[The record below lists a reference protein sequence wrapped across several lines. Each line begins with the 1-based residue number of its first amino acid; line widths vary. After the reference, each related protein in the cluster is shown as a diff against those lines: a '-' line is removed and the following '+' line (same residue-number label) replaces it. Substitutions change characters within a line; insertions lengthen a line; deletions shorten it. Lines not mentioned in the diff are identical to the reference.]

1 MAVTANGGFQFRHSP
16 LQLQLNNQTAIEDSV
31 ISASRSQG
39 SNEESY
45 MNNAMLRMNKL
56 EDKINA
62 NDSINI
68 DTLNAKKTKLPR
80 LKGTQTN

>member
-1 MAVTANGGFQFRHSP
+1 
-16 LQLQLNNQTAIEDSV
+16 
-31 ISASRSQG
+31 
-39 SNEESY
+39 

-68 DTLNAKKTKLPR
+68 DTLNAKKTKLPS